1 MVIEKQIPFS
11 ERRILP
17 RCAIDTEVKIQ
28 IESGGATGEYTARS
42 INISLRA
49 FELSC
54 DDALIQAI
62 LGQNAYPHTCHISFA
77 IAEVSRPFKLK
88 TQVLT
93 HRRLSRDRYQLVL
106 RFIDLEADVQER
118 LLNQLASLR
127 VIDNKAQQ
135 KIFLAH

>member
-1 MVIEKQIPFS
+1 MVPEKQIPFS

-28 IESGGATGEYTARS
+28 IESGGETEEYSARS
-42 INISLRA
+42 INISLRS

-62 LGQNAYPHTCHISFA
+62 LAQNAYPHTCETSFA
-77 IAEVSRPFKLK
+77 IAEVSRSFRLK

-93 HRRLSRDRYQLVL
+93 HRRLSRDSYQLVL
-106 RFIDLEADVQER
+106 RFIDLETDIQER

-127 VIDNKAQQ
+127 VMDNKAQ
-135 KIFLAH
+135 KVSLAL